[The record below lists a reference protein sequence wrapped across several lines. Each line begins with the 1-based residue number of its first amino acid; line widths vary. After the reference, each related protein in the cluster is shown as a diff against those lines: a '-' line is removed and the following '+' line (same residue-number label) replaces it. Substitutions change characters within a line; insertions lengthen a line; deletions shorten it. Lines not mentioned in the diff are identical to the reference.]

1 MFRKPLEGNPK
12 EHVAEE
18 NFEYAQSFLAR
29 ERRMLFLRGTI
40 QGIGSRSDQF
50 SPMAIGDDILAMNVD
65 DPTKPIYLVI
75 DSPGGEIGT
84 GLALYDILR
93 LSVAPI
99 ITIGA
104 SCASMA
110 TFLLAAGS
118 LRLALPHAR
127 FMLHLPEGIMGGD
140 PKEMKIHSAEF
151 NRIRDDLVQ
160 SYISC
165 GVTAGLKSKSPEAIG
180 RKILKDIDRIFY
192 LDAEGAV
199 NYGLVDRVVEP
210 KDLFGNE

>member
-12 EHVAEE
+12 EHMAEE

-29 ERRMLFLRGTI
+29 ERRILFLRGAI
-40 QGIGSRSDQF
+40 QGIGNRSDQF
-50 SPMAIGDDILAMNVD
+50 SPMAIGDDIMAMNVD

-75 DSPGGEIGT
+75 DSPGGEIST
-84 GLALYDILR
+84 GFVLYDTIR
-93 LSVAPI
+93 MSVAPI
-99 ITIGA
+99 VTIGA

-110 TFLLAAGS
+110 TFLLAAGTT
-118 LRLALPHAR
+118 RLAFPHAR
-127 FMLHLPEGIMGGD
+127 FMLHLPQGMMGGD
-140 PKEMKIHSAEF
+140 PKEMKIHSKEF
-151 NRIRDDLVQ
+151 SRLRDDLVQ
-160 SYISC
+160 SYVTC

-199 NYGLVDRVVEP
+199 KYGLCDRIIEA
-210 KDLFGNE
+210 KDLFGDE

>member
-1 MFRKPLEGNPK
+1 MFRKLVKGNPK

-29 ERRMLFLRGTI
+29 ERRMLFLRGAI

-50 SPMAIGDDILAMNVD
+50 SPMAIGDDIMAMNVD
-65 DPTKPIYLVI
+65 DPRRPIYLVI
-75 DSPGGEIGT
+75 DSPGGEIST
-84 GLALYDILR
+84 GLALYDILQM
-93 LSVAPI
+93 SAAPI
-99 ITIGA
+99 VTIGA

-110 TFLLAAGS
+110 TFLLAAGTT
-118 LRLALPHAR
+118 RLALPHAR

-151 NRIRDDLVQ
+151 NKIRDELVQ
-160 SYISC
+160 SYVDC

-199 NYGLVDRVVEP
+199 KYGLVDRVCSA

>member
-12 EHVAEE
+12 EHMAEE

-29 ERRMLFLRGTI
+29 ERRILFLRGTI

-50 SPMAIGDDILAMNVD
+50 SPMAIGDDIMAMNVD

-75 DSPGGEIGT
+75 DSPGGEIST
-84 GLALYDILR
+84 GFVLYDTIR
-93 LSVAPI
+93 MSVAPI

-110 TFLLAAGS
+110 TFLLAAGTT
-118 LRLALPHAR
+118 RLAFPHAR
-127 FMLHLPEGIMGGD
+127 FMLHLPQGMMGGD
-140 PKEMKIHSAEF
+140 PKEMKIHSKEF
-151 NRIRDDLVQ
+151 SRLRDDLVQ
-160 SYISC
+160 SYITC

-199 NYGLVDRVVEP
+199 KYGLCDRIIEA